1 MAQSLSGIRISI
13 YVRDENEFKALK
25 EAAKSEKR
33 TVSNYLIRLHE
44 LHILEVSMA
53 KAQGTTYTIGR

>member
-13 YVRDENEFKALK
+13 YVRDEVEFKALK
-25 EAAKSEKR
+25 EAARSEKR

-44 LHILEVSMA
+44 LHVKELNDNDNS
-53 KAQGTTYTIGR
+53 RN

>member
-13 YVRDENEFKALK
+13 YVRDEVEFKALK
-25 EAAKSEKR
+25 EAARSEKR

-44 LHILEVSMA
+44 LHVKELNDNDNSRN
-53 KAQGTTYTIGR
+53 Q